1 LLGLFFLQAWEDR
14 CRPQPLRL
22 IELGP
27 GRGTLMAD
35 MLRVARIRPEF
46 LDAAMIDLIE
56 ISPVLREIQKRTLA
70 GYPVKWH
77 AGLRQVPADA
87 PNFIVA
93 NEFFDALPVRQFIR
107 AGDHWHERK
116 VTLQEGLFCFVTD
129 CEPAPDAVIPP
140 HLRHAPEAAVFEHCG
155 PAKLLAQEI
164 ASRVMRGGGVAL
176 IIDYGHL
183 RSGFADTFQAVKSHE
198 FADPLAAPGEADLT
212 CHVDFAALA
221 DAARSRGA
229 IIYGPVTQAEFLTA
243 LGIRERA
250 AILKRNAMDHAGTID
265 SGVERLIGDS
275 QMGSLFK
282 VMGISSP
289 ATPPLPGF
297 APC

>member
-1 LLGLFFLQAWEDR
+1 
-14 CRPQPLRL
+14 
-22 IELGP
+22 
-27 GRGTLMAD
+27 
-35 MLRVARIRPEF
+35 
-46 LDAAMIDLIE
+46 
-56 ISPVLREIQKRTLA
+56 
-70 GYPVKWH
+70 
-77 AGLRQVPADA
+77 
-87 PNFIVA
+87 
-93 NEFFDALPVRQFIR
+93 
-107 AGDHWHERK
+107 
-116 VTLQEGLFCFVTD
+116 
-129 CEPAPDAVIPP
+129 
-140 HLRHAPEAAVFEHCG
+140 
-155 PAKLLAQEI
+155 
-164 ASRVMRGGGVAL
+164 
-176 IIDYGHL
+176 
-183 RSGFADTFQAVKSHE
+183 
-198 FADPLAAPGEADLT
+198 
-212 CHVDFAALA
+212 VDFAALA